1 MKLLVM
7 QMGKFPKNI
16 ISKREVTPKQIS
28 PSPNKAGGFLL
39 RGFQLAINSSFH
51 KLLNINDL
59 RRAGPPKCLTIND
72 LQQNAI
78 QFNFFL
84 AIIKKVAYYVYM
96 KETVKVL
103 MSRDGLTQAEAVK
116 QVVTFFKSMQA
127 DIVEGGDPFQWEND
141 FVQEFGLEPDYFED
155 FLFRLC

>member
-1 MKLLVM
+1 M
-7 QMGKFPKNI
+7 
-16 ISKREVTPKQIS
+16 
-28 PSPNKAGGFLL
+28 
-39 RGFQLAINSSFH
+39 H
-51 KLLNINDL
+51 
-59 RRAGPPKCLTIND
+59 
-72 LQQNAI
+72 
-78 QFNFFL
+78 FFL
-84 AIIKKVAYYVYM
+84 AFCGESVTIEGM

-116 QVVTFFKSMQA
+116 QVVTFFKQMQA